1 MDKQERADLCA
12 AAVRDLSQ
20 TPAHRNIAWI
30 WAGVAAAAG
39 LLGSLLS
46 FFLDSRIAQTGSLD
60 GIGLR
65 SFLST
70 VQMAVS
76 LFTMIALPF
85 WNIGHTAA
93 ALEISRSRQAK
104 SDLLLEGFRRFGPVL
119 RYHLLQAL
127 LVIVLAIVSM
137 NVGNVLFSLTP
148 LALPLTAQMMEI
160 METMYASPDYVPDP
174 AAMEEI
180 LKGTIP
186 LLIGCAVLFLVL
198 YILVAYRLRLV
209 PWLLMDEPRCGALA
223 AMAASV
229 RQMRGCC
236 LSLFLLDLRFW
247 WFYLAEMLIA
257 ALCYGDVLLPLLGV
271 NLPVSRDAAYFLFYA
286 AAMVAQVGLYGYA
299 KNRLAVTYAKFYD
312 AALPYRAGTQ
322 PMPPENM

>member
-1 MDKQERADLCA
+1 MDKQERADICA
-12 AAVRDLSQ
+12 AAQRDLSQ
-20 TPAHRNIAWI
+20 TPGHRNVALL

-65 SFLST
+65 SILST
-70 VQMAVS
+70 VQLAVS
-76 LFTMIALPF
+76 SFTMIALPF

-93 ALEISRSRQAK
+93 ALEISRSQQAK
-104 SDLLLEGFRRFGPVL
+104 TDLLLEGFRRFGPVL
-119 RYHLLQAL
+119 RYQLLQ
-127 LVIVLAIVSM
+127 VILIFVLAVASI

-148 LALPLTAQMMEI
+148 MALPLTMQMMEI
-160 METMYASPDYVPDP
+160 MENMSASPDYVPDP
-174 AAMEEI
+174 AVMEAL
-180 LKGTIP
+180 LKGTVP

-223 AMAASV
+223 AVASSV
-229 RQMRGCC
+229 RRMRGCC

-247 WFYLAEMLIA
+247 WFYLAEVLIA
-257 ALCYGDVLLPLLGV
+257 ALCYGDLLLPLLGV
-271 NLPVSRDAAYFLFYA
+271 SLPFSQDAAYFLFYV
-286 AAMVAQVGLYGYA
+286 AAMVAQVALYGYA
-299 KNRLAVTYAKFYD
+299 KNRLAVTYAEFYD
-312 AALPYRAGTQ
+312 ATLPYCAGIQ
-322 PMPPENM
+322 PMPTENM